1 MSTRVLLTPK
11 VLIPFVI
18 ATLVWGS
25 TWLVIRDQ
33 LGIVPPTWSVA
44 YRFATG
50 SIAMFAWGFFRRE
63 RLRLSPA
70 EQAFAMTF
78 GLFQFVGNFNFVY
91 RAEAYI
97 TSGLVAVVFALLLVP
112 NAFLGRIFLKSHM
125 TLRFVVGSVIA
136 LTGVGML
143 ALQELRHDQSS
154 ATETWLGLGLTLI
167 GVMCASVSN
176 IMQGSERGRAQPMV
190 GMLAWGMLWGALMN
204 MTIAWTTVGPPVA
217 DMRAAYILGVLYL
230 GIAASAVA
238 FACYFAVIRAVGP
251 AVAAYSGVITPVLAM
266 ILSTVFE
273 NYHWSLLAAAGGG
286 VAMIGLLVALSARK
300 PVVKSG

>member
-1 MSTRVLLTPK
+1 MTTRVLLTPK
-11 VLIPFVI
+11 VLIPFIV

-33 LGIVPPTWSVA
+33 LGVVPPTWSVA

-50 SIAMFAWGFFRRE
+50 SLAMFAWGLFRRE
-63 RLRLSPA
+63 RLKLSGA

-91 RAEAYI
+91 RAEAHI
-97 TSGLVAVVFALLLVP
+97 TSGLVAVLFALLLVP
-112 NAFLGRIFLKSHM
+112 NAILGRIFLKGHL
-125 TLRFVVGSVIA
+125 TPRFIAGSVIA
-136 LTGVGML
+136 LVGVGML

-154 ATETWLGLGLTLI
+154 TAETWLGLGLTLV
-167 GVMCASVSN
+167 GVMSASVSN

-204 MTIAWTTVGPPVA
+204 MALAWTMVGAPVV
-217 DMRAAYILGVLYL
+217 DLRPAYIVGVLYL

-266 ILSTVFE
+266 ILSTLFE
-273 NYHWSLLAAAGGG
+273 GYHWTALAAAGGV
-286 VAMIGLLVALSARK
+286 VAMAGLLVALSARR
-300 PVVKSG
+300 PVTKSG